1 MNQIKRK
8 RRLTA
13 IEAAVLG
20 NILYLIIVI
29 IFKTVFNIVGR
40 TSGFNYLFNGIEL
53 AVVGLFWIIL
63 FGRNFKNIYASEK
76 RHSIKYIFFT
86 LIPIII
92 LTGALTL
99 VSLLWPGQD
108 TNSIWNQFTFLA
120 APTIFWYLP
129 YGLIYQLIG
138 SYVSIYVFFG
148 IALGVTVI
156 FQIIGI
162 LAGQRMGKKY
172 REETLVE
179 EEAEEKRNVSKSRKA
194 KRRWDGKGK
203 KPQKVSIGM
212 ERLSEEMVNEGF
224 KPGEQNSVMMTEV
237 MIKDVPQQEDSVI
250 SKIFDEEI
258 VKPEANKSESVSI
271 KRTIN
276 QEDKSESIELNST
289 QKVTFE
295 NQPAAETVENSANQE
310 ETGETLTLE
319 KTLSAEWKL
328 THPEDQEKIEEE
340 KPRPKETGDKSFL
353 KETSQIRIINE
364 DDIEEYYRNKK

>member
-29 IFKTVFNIVGR
+29 IFKSVFNIVGR

-63 FGRNFKNIYASEK
+63 FARSFKNIYAGEK
-76 RHSIKYIFFT
+76 PRYIKYIFFT

-92 LTGALTL
+92 LTVALTL
-99 VSLLWPGQD
+99 VSMLWPGQD

-138 SYVSIYVFFG
+138 HYVSIYVFFG
-148 IALGVTVI
+148 IALGVTVL
-156 FQIIGI
+156 FQMIGI
-162 LAGQRMGKKY
+162 VAGQRMGKKY
-172 REETLVE
+172 REETRA
-179 EEAEEKRNVSKSRKA
+179 EEAEEKLNVSKSQKT

-203 KPQKVSIGM
+203 KPQNVSIGM
-212 ERLSEEMVNEGF
+212 ERLSEEMVSEGF
-224 KPGEQNSVMMTEV
+224 KPGEQNSMMMTEV
-237 MIKDVPQQEDSVI
+237 MIKDAPQQEDSVI

-258 VKPEANKSESVSI
+258 AKPEANKSGSVSI
-271 KRTIN
+271 KKTIN
-276 QEDKSESIELNST
+276 QEDKSQSVELSST
-289 QKVTFE
+289 QKVAFE
-295 NQPAAETVENSANQE
+295 NQPTAETVEHSANQE
-310 ETGETLTLE
+310 VTGETTILE
-319 KTLSAEWKL
+319 KTLSVEWKL
-328 THPEDQEKIEEE
+328 THPDDEEKIEEE
-340 KPRPKETGDKSFL
+340 KPSPKETGDKSFL